1 MKNHV
6 TQSYLFQGPFGD
18 TGAAGG
24 AGIVGPRVSKSASYV
39 SSTLQYVISIHA
51 FECLIWIHPFMN
63 LLIMVEET
71 FYGIAFLLH

>member
-51 FECLIWIHPFMN
+51 FECLI
-63 LLIMVEET
+63 
-71 FYGIAFLLH
+71 

>member
-24 AGIVGPRVSKSASYV
+24 AGIVGPRVSKSTWRV
-39 SSTLQYVISIHA
+39 TSTLQLACHFPSRV
-51 FECLIWIHPFMN
+51 CLI
-63 LLIMVEET
+63 
-71 FYGIAFLLH
+71 